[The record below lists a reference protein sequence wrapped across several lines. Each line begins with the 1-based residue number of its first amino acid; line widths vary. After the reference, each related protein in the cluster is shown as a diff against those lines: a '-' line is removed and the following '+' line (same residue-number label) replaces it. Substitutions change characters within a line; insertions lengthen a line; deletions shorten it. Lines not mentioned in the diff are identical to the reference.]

1 MPTSDGLNPAFVD
14 SSMNPFML
22 DSSQSPQNLC
32 NFESKSQTC
41 WLGLESESESNILF
55 KNESFFCASSLSLQT
70 GLKSVLNRFQTSFK
84 VTDTQGLVKSMIVY
98 LRVYIVPNVAYI
110 NHNTK

>member
-55 KNESFFCASSLSLQT
+55 KNESFFCASSLSLHT

-98 LRVYIVPNVAYI
+98 LRVYIVPSLAYI